1 MYLSK
6 FVQNEP
12 FIHPLRKA
20 AGHPSPGAPDK
31 DSPRPGPTPS
41 GRNNRP
47 PNRGENERRNQQV
60 QSKTSSSTTQV
71 SSIGPVSRPDTRKG
85 NQKAESSTS
94 HSTATRSRSK
104 AATPNKD
111 VSSTTSGVPKPTKP
125 HSGADISNPP
135 NRNSKS
141 STREKEKVSSRPV
154 SPPIKKQITLPI
166 KGLPNV
172 EDGDKRT
179 TKPQTQ
185 LNNQA
190 TDASRKRT
198 EKSMLKTPRD
208 GDHEKKVITRFKSP
222 VKSGNVGLGSVRTKK
237 SISTLPRSIKPKYEE
252 TSWT

>member
-31 DSPRPGPTPS
+31 DSPRPGPTSS

-47 PNRGENERRNQQV
+47 PNRGENERRNQQI

-71 SSIGPVSRPDTRKG
+71 STIGPVSRPDTRKG

-104 AATPNKD
+104 AAAPNKD
-111 VSSTTSGVPKPTKP
+111 VSNTTSGVPKLTKP

-154 SPPIKKQITLPI
+154 SPPIKKQITSPI

-252 TSWT
+252 TS